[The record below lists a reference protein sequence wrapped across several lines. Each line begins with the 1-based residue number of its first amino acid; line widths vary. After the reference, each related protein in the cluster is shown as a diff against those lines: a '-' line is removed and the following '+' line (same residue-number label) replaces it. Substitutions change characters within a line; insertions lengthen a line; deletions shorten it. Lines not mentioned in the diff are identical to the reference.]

1 MVRRSYVG
9 RMNTPIPP
17 YLAADMAAAAR
28 RDTQAAREQLK
39 SAFVFALFAL
49 AAAGVVYLIW

>member
-1 MVRRSYVG
+1 
-9 RMNTPIPP
+9 MNTPIPP